1 MASNPPGRCCVT
13 GGRHEG
19 SPRGEI
25 KIFND
30 VEVYITY
37 PNDKS
42 TENAILL
49 LTDVMGHR
57 FINAQLIADRFA
69 ENGYFVYMLDLF
81 YGDPVSLNLP
91 EDFDIMGWLNG
102 PPRHLPSRVDPVVQ
116 ASIKE
121 MRKTLGCKNIGG
133 VGYCFGAKYV
143 VRNLGYMGGPGD
155 GLDAG
160 YVAHP
165 SFVESDELQATKKH
179 LAISAA
185 ETDSIFPTSK
195 RHESEEILIGTK
207 IPYQI
212 NLFSGVEHG
221 FAVRLSEETLV
232 GNFAKE
238 QAFVQAVTWF
248 SMHLRE
254 SE

>member
-13 GGRHEG
+13 GARHEG

-25 KIFND
+25 KTFND

-37 PNDKS
+37 PEDKS
-42 TENAILL
+42 TENAILF

-57 FINAQLIADRFA
+57 FINAQLIADGFA
-69 ENGYFVYMLDLF
+69 ENGYFVYMPDLF
-81 YGDPVSLNLP
+81 HGDPVSLNPP

-102 PPRHLPSRVDPVVQ
+102 PPGHLTDRVDPVVQ
-116 ASIKE
+116 ASISE
-121 MRKTLGCKNIGG
+121 MRKTLGCKKIGG

-143 VRNLGYMGGPGD
+143 VRNLGYLSGSGD

-165 SFVESDELQATKKH
+165 SFVERDELQAIKKP

-221 FAVRLSEETLV
+221 FAVRLSEETPV

-238 QAFVQAVTWF
+238 QAFVQAITWF
-248 SMHLRE
+248 NMYLRQ
-254 SE
+254 SQ